1 MEIHV
6 INLKE
11 AVDRRRSI
19 EGQLQKLGLEYK
31 MFEAVRGSSLTQE
44 QLDELVDMDE
54 VRKYPNWLTPNML
67 GCSLSHM
74 GVYKRMVDSPEEWHL
89 VLEDDVV
96 IDSDLDKTLKHIEE
110 RGEKFRGQLVL
121 LYGVSH
127 NSIIELKKAPE
138 SIIST
143 KKIYRLLNS
152 ANIGSTGAYVIHKET
167 AQKMLEKNDK
177 VKVAPDT
184 WHYFQDQKALGDIYI
199 VYPFAARPG
208 FFESTIG
215 YVNKKRLLFKLK
227 RIIEKYKIPF
237 LHSILKNHR
246 RGVWERTS
254 RVEFK

>member
-31 MFEAVRGSSLTQE
+31 MFEAVRGSSLTSE

-74 GVYKRMVDSPEEWHL
+74 GVYKRMRDSEEEWHF

-96 IDSDLDKTLKHIEE
+96 VDDGLKSILNKIEANGDLFKEH
-110 RGEKFRGQLVL
+110 LVM
-121 LYGVSH
+121 LYGVSY
-127 NSIIELKKAPE
+127 NSIIELSATPTIELDGK
-138 SIIST
+138 SIF
-143 KKIYRLLNS
+143 KLAS
-152 ANIGSTGAYVIHKET
+152 ARIGSTGAYVMHRDT
-167 AQKMLEKNDK
+167 AIKILEKNDK
-177 VKVAPDT
+177 IRVAPDT
-184 WHYFQDQKALGDIYI
+184 WHYFRDQKAVGDIFC

-215 YVNKKRLLFKLK
+215 YVNKKSFAYKIK
-227 RIIEKYKIPF
+227 SFIEKYKVPV
-237 LHSILKNHR
+237 LYSLLKLNR
-246 RGVWERTS
+246 KKVWEETS